1 MITVYVWNFRGT
13 SVAWGHASMR
23 VNGGSPPGEV
33 YISWWP
39 QGSGRSP
46 KVPGVDQIYTV
57 TAIRGRTYA
66 DDVRDEE
73 QAPDHVIIFSGLDET
88 AIKTWWADL
97 LRNTHAQWSTL
108 GQNCSTTVAH
118 ALASGYGEDLV
129 TGFDGWLDTRN
140 IVWKPDDVLSYALAV
155 QTGIGRIGIWE
166 CGARDC
172 PTHRR
177 HDHRCVTGVWMCGR
191 RVPPCPGHSGSNHSC
206 TVGVAWHCGA
216 RDCRT
221 HSAWRHRCATGVW
234 ICRRRI
240 PQCPGHSSPRHH
252 C

>member
-1 MITVYVWNFRGT
+1 MSAGAMVASAVTREYRNHWRQFDPRPAGKRPAGCGAEFVESDGRDPGDADRDRSHVMITVYVWNFRGT

-88 AIKTWWADL
+88 AIKTWWADFRIA
-97 LRNTHAQWSTL
+97 LRLSPMPWHLAMERTWSL
-108 GQNCSTTVAH
+108 G
-118 ALASGYGEDLV
+118 LM
-129 TGFDGWLDTRN
+129 DGWT
-140 IVWKPDDVLSYALAV
+140 PGTS
-155 QTGIGRIGIWE
+155 
-166 CGARDC
+166 CGSQ
-172 PTHRR
+172 
-177 HDHRCVTGVWMCGR
+177 MM
-191 RVPPCPGHSGSNHSC
+191 S
-206 TVGVAWHCGA
+206 
-216 RDCRT
+216 
-221 HSAWRHRCATGVW
+221 
-234 ICRRRI
+234 
-240 PQCPGHSSPRHH
+240 
-252 C
+252 